1 MRAKLL
7 VGLAILALPLGLI
20 GALLAVVLIF
30 DRGGG
35 TVSAAPLCGLSGES
49 RQVDLDN
56 LPETPG
62 YDEVQRTNA
71 AIIISTAADLDINAH
86 GAAIG
91 VMTAI
96 TESGLRNLANAGD
109 FAYPTGSSVMSR
121 AAWSE
126 AREVA
131 MLSLDYPNDGV
142 ASGDWDSIGLF
153 QGRPSAGWGGH
164 GSSADQVR
172 RLLDPVYT
180 STRFFEALV
189 EIESWEDMEPGA
201 AAQAVQRSAFPNAYA
216 RNWDDAEMLTSALT
230 GAQIVTDGECD
241 DESQYPGMV
250 SAEGWTLPV
259 APGYTLT
266 GRFGDGRSGYT
277 HQGDDFAAPAG
288 TPIFAAADGLVVHT
302 SCSPWQGRSPC
313 TLMIDH
319 GVDDSGQRIMTL
331 YVHMYPEGVL
341 SSVGDE
347 VAAGE
352 NIALVGSNG
361 NSTGPH
367 LHFEVWI
374 DGEPV
379 NAATY
384 LTGRGIDV

>member
-1 MRAKLL
+1 MRPKLL
-7 VGLAILALPLGLI
+7 VGLAILALPVGLI

-96 TESGLRNLANAGD
+96 TESGLRNLANAGE

-153 QGRPSAGWGGH
+153 QGRPS
-164 GSSADQVR
+164 
-172 RLLDPVYT
+172 
-180 STRFFEALV
+180 
-189 EIESWEDMEPGA
+189 
-201 AAQAVQRSAFPNAYA
+201 
-216 RNWDDAEMLTSALT
+216 
-230 GAQIVTDGECD
+230 
-241 DESQYPGMV
+241 
-250 SAEGWTLPV
+250 
-259 APGYTLT
+259 
-266 GRFGDGRSGYT
+266 
-277 HQGDDFAAPAG
+277 
-288 TPIFAAADGLVVHT
+288 
-302 SCSPWQGRSPC
+302 
-313 TLMIDH
+313 
-319 GVDDSGQRIMTL
+319 
-331 YVHMYPEGVL
+331 
-341 SSVGDE
+341 
-347 VAAGE
+347 
-352 NIALVGSNG
+352 
-361 NSTGPH
+361 
-367 LHFEVWI
+367 
-374 DGEPV
+374 
-379 NAATY
+379 
-384 LTGRGIDV
+384 